1 MVTKERLEADLKEAM
16 RSGDAV
22 RKRTLRMILAS
33 VKLAEVE
40 KRRPLEP
47 QELLQVLQKEAKV
60 RREELENAKK
70 ADRQDLIDAAEAE
83 LALIQSYLPQAMDE
97 AEIRQLA
104 EAVIREVGA
113 QGPQDM
119 GRVMKE
125 MMNRVAG
132 RAEGRQVS
140 EVVRRLLS
148 GG

>member
-1 MVTKERLEADLKEAM
+1 MVTKDQLQADLKEAM
-16 RSGDAV
+16 RSGDEV
-22 RKRTLRMILAS
+22 RKRTLRMILAAI
-33 VKLAEVE
+33 KLAEVE

-47 QELLQVLQKEAKV
+47 RELLEVLQKEAKV

-70 ADRQDLIDAAEAE
+70 ADRQDLINAAEAE

-104 EAVIREVGA
+104 EAVIQEVGA

-125 MMNRVAG
+125 MMSRVAG